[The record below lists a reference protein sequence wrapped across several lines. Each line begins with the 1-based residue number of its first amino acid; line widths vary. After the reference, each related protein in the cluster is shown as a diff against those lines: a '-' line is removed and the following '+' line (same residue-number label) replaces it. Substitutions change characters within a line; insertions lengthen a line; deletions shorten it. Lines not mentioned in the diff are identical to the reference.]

1 MPRPPSR
8 FASRSSQKSR
18 TRLTT
23 KESIWVIGGRSK
35 ETPRYFGGITESMPR
50 NRARAT
56 IRERHSQGRATS
68 SGPRIQPEPSQ
79 MPSRQ
84 GCRSPERVLGD
95 TSELLGVGEVVA
107 EVGRRIPQWR
117 ALAGGLFDRLLLA
130 RPVGELRVVL
140 EEDQADRADRA
151 VAVLGEDQLG
161 TPRVLGFDVVVV
173 VAVEEA
179 DHVGVLLDSARF
191 AQIREDRALVWPL
204 LRGAREL

>member
-50 NRARAT
+50 NRACAT
-56 IRERHSQGRATS
+56 IRERQSQGRATS

-84 GCRSPERVLGD
+84 GCRSPERVLAD

-107 EVGRRIPQWR
+107 DVGRRISHRRP
-117 ALAGGLFDRLLLA
+117 LAGGLFDRPLLA
-130 RPVGELRVVL
+130 RPVGELGIVL
-140 EEDQADRADRA
+140 EEDKADGADRA
-151 VAVLGEDQLG
+151 VAVLGQNQLG
-161 TPRVLGFDVVVV
+161 APGILGVDVVVI
-173 VAVEEA
+173 VAVEKA
-179 DHVGVLLDSARF
+179 DHVGVLLNGARF
-191 AQIREDRALVWPL
+191 AQIREDRALVGP
-204 LRGAREL
+204 